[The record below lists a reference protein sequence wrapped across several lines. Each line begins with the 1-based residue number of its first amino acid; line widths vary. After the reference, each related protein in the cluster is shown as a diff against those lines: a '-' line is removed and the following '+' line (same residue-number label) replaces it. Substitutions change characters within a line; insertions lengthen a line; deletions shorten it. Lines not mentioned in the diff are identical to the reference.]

1 MKTNP
6 VSWFEI
12 PVKNYERAE
21 KFYTTILGVKLAKN
35 PMGPLTMGVF
45 EGGMENQGAWGA
57 IVLGEG
63 YEPSKKGTSVYLNAG
78 KNMPSIISKIEK
90 AGGEVVLP
98 QTSIGDAGFI
108 AKFADT
114 EGNLVALHASAN

>member
-1 MKTNP
+1 MTTNP

-12 PVKNYERAE
+12 PVKNYERAA
-21 KFYTTILGVKLAKN
+21 KFYTTILDVKLAKN
-35 PMGPLTMGVF
+35 PMGPLTMGIF

-78 KNMPSIISKIEK
+78 KNMETIISKIEK
-90 AGGEVVLP
+90 AGGEIILNRM
-98 QTSIGDAGFI
+98 SIGDAGFI

-114 EGNLVALHASAN
+114 EGNLVALHSAN